1 MRSSFL
7 PANGF
12 LLLLFTQNKK
22 KLKLKQSDGHVKSE
36 ERDAGGSENFEAF
49 YECVGANYPEED
61 LVYRSLRGMVRKRF
75 VEHHIK
81 TTEGT
86 FLDLGCNRG
95 GYICNYAKGPA
106 IGVDISLPVL
116 KVARARPS
124 EGRLHFVQG
133 DAQNLSF
140 LRSNSIDFILCSEM
154 IEHVP
159 RPQSV
164 FSECLRVLRT
174 GGKVLVTTPN
184 YKKNK
189 PAWVPIGEMAK
200 YGVAGVHGNL
210 YFHTAFRPEELEQM
224 AKKAGFST
232 MSAGTFEKEVKYATR
247 VPVIFF
253 YLIRS
258 LNRFTINDARLDRLN
273 NRFLDEF
280 SLIIYKFCVR
290 FGLNALLTRLFSEG
304 VRSYLIAQK

>member
-12 LLLLFTQNKK
+12 LLLLLTQNN
-22 KLKLKQSDGHVKSE
+22 KQPIQSAGPVKSE

-75 VEHHIK
+75 VEYHIK

-95 GYICNYAKGPA
+95 GYICNYAKGRA

-116 KVARARPS
+116 KIARARPS
-124 EGRLHFVQG
+124 EGNLHFVRG

-164 FSECLRVLRT
+164 FAECLRVLRT
-174 GGKVLVTTPN
+174 GGKLLVTTPN
-184 YKKNK
+184 YKRNK

-224 AKKAGFST
+224 AKKTGFST
-232 MSAGTFEKEVKYATR
+232 MITGTFEKEVKYATR
-247 VPVIFF
+247 LPVIFF
-253 YLIRS
+253 YFIRS
-258 LNRFTINDARLDRLN
+258 LNRFTLNNARLDRLN

-290 FGLNALLTRLFSEG
+290 FGLNALLTRLVTEG